1 METRTVLLA
10 LLVVAVLFVVMPP
23 SKIQGVEKY
32 TSDPGYSDSDDTTVV
47 TPDALQKVIQATQM
61 ALSKQIGKCT
71 YCIETTSI
79 ALSGDTYTGRFLFVA
94 LPGASGS
101 QWSSP
106 YGIGVDSTVDGK
118 TYTVSNIALQSNN
131 TIDQMDPY
139 EQFRSGSEIQEG
151 TLPSLAQLQSA
162 LNSS

>member
-1 METRTVLLA
+1 METKTILLA
-10 LLVVAVLFVVMPP
+10 LLVIAVFFVVMPP

-32 TSDPGYSDSDDTTVV
+32 TSDPGYADSDATTVV
-47 TPDALQKVIQATQM
+47 TPDALQKVIQATQT
-61 ALSKQIGKCT
+61 ALSRQIGKCT

-79 ALSGDTYTGRFLFVA
+79 SLTGDTYSGRFLFVV

-118 TYTVSNIALQSNN
+118 TYSVSSINLQSNE

-139 EQFRSGSEIQEG
+139 EQFKSGSDIQNG
-151 TLPSLAQLQSA
+151 TLPTLAQLQSA